1 MTAVTKLAQLRLKL
15 NMTQSDVAT
24 KAGVLL
30 STYQK
35 LDNGSTDIAKAQAG
49 IVVKIA
55 KALNT
60 TVEELIENYNQ

>member
-35 LDNGSTDIAKAQAG
+35 LDNGSTDIVKAQAG

>member
-1 MTAVTKLAQLRLKL
+1 MTMVTKLAQLRLKL
-15 NMTQSDVAT
+15 NMTQSDVST
-24 KAGVLL
+24 KAGILL

-35 LDNGSTDIAKAQAG
+35 LDSGSSDITKAQVG

-60 TVEELIENYNQ
+60 TVEELIKEN

>member
-1 MTAVTKLAQLRLKL
+1 MTTVTKIARLRLGL

-35 LDNGSTDIAKAQAG
+35 LDNGSSDIQKAQAG
-49 IVVKIA
+49 IVVRVA

-60 TVEELIENYNQ
+60 TVEELIKD